1 MHSQPRLAW
10 LQNERQRGKGTG
22 CHNLASH
29 SGQEQQL
36 QTHRSQ
42 ARAPT
47 PASAHMDARS
57 SGRKQ
62 AVYNQTPS
70 CSLMHGGRAAAA
82 AVPRRIELAEGRW
95 KKKGFCRD
103 FACPAQVSPMWVKKP
118 LKSDYSTAV
127 VWILASAD

>member
-1 MHSQPRLAW
+1 MSARSALIMGLRLHHCNAQSTKAGLAR

-36 QTHRSQ
+36 QTHRNQ

-70 CSLMHGGRAAAA
+70 CSLMHGT
-82 AVPRRIELAEGRW
+82 AVPRKIELAEGRR
-95 KKKGFCRD
+95 KKVRVRVFVEIL
-103 FACPAQVSPMWVKKP
+103 PAPPNSHPCG
-118 LKSDYSTAV
+118 
-127 VWILASAD
+127 